1 MKVIRQERKERKNQ
15 LEKIFT
21 LEGRVADCI
30 HYYHLVVE
38 VYHKLCHLQVFHP
51 LLERNELLE
60 FEHLKRNEIPLNV
73 HFIVG

>member
-1 MKVIRQERKERKNQ
+1 MKVIRQERKEKKNS

-38 VYHKLCHLQVFHP
+38 VYHKLCH
-51 LLERNELLE
+51 
-60 FEHLKRNEIPLNV
+60 
-73 HFIVG
+73 